1 MKKVIVVVA
10 AATVLLASCK
20 TSKSSCEAYGRVKVT
35 STTKHITRR

>member
-10 AATVLLASCK
+10 AATVLLTSCK
-20 TSKSSCEAYGRVKVT
+20 SSKSCEAYGRVKVT